1 MFKVKRH
8 IHESFEFFEAD
19 EGDNMMQTS
28 EVYDYLKEHADQI
41 TEEWLST
48 RVDQPGSFYSKSAPA
63 DVERIL
69 RKQHQ
74 QTVQLLISS
83 LKPGEDDFEKLLVN
97 WAQTVAKSRV
107 ENRIPIYEVLK
118 FLRKTRRL
126 FWRYVEQFINQS
138 DESICKEAEREWS
151 EIIHSTYDEMVIMF
165 AEYYHEF
172 NERRLS
178 EHQALIKLLEIPLI
192 KICDKVSVLPVIGV
206 INSDRGLSLLNE
218 IPLKCSE
225 ANVESLIMDLS
236 GVSDIEESVAY
247 QLTQLVQVLNL
258 MGIASHISGIR
269 PEVARKAMSF
279 GLEFHRIPKIRSIQ
293 EVIQNETD

>member
-1 MFKVKRH
+1 
-8 IHESFEFFEAD
+8 
-19 EGDNMMQTS
+19 MMQTNA
-28 EVYDYLKEHADQI
+28 VYDYLNEHADQI

-48 RVDQPGSFYSKSAPA
+48 RIDQPGSFYSKSAPV
-63 DVERIL
+63 DVEMIL

-83 LKPGEDDFEKLLVN
+83 LKPEKDDFEKLLVN

-107 ENRIPIYEVLK
+107 ERRIPIYEVIK

-126 FWRYVEQFINQS
+126 FWSYVEQFINQS
-138 DESICKEAEREWS
+138 SEGICKESEREWS
-151 EIIHSTYDEMVIMF
+151 ETVHSAYDEMIIWF

-192 KICDKVSVLPVIGV
+192 KICDKVSILPVIGV

-225 ANVESLIMDLS
+225 ANVESLVIDLS
-236 GVSDIEESVAY
+236 GVIDIEESVAY

-258 MGIASHISGIR
+258 MGITSHISGIR

-279 GLEFHRIPKIRSIQ
+279 GEDFYRIPKISSIQ
-293 EVIQNETD
+293 EVIARDFN

>member
-1 MFKVKRH
+1 
-8 IHESFEFFEAD
+8 
-19 EGDNMMQTS
+19 MMQTNA
-28 EVYDYLKEHADQI
+28 VYDYLNEHADQI

-48 RVDQPGSFYSKSAPA
+48 RIDQPGSFYSKSAPV
-63 DVERIL
+63 DVQTIL

-74 QTVQLLISS
+74 QTVHLLISS
-83 LKPGEDDFEKLLVN
+83 LKPEKEDFEKLLVN

-107 ENRIPIYEVLK
+107 ERRIPIYEVIK

-126 FWRYVEQFINQS
+126 FWSYVEQFINQS
-138 DESICKEAEREWS
+138 KEGICKESERQWS
-151 EIIHSTYDEMVIMF
+151 ETVHSAYDEMIIWF

-172 NERRLS
+172 NERRIS

-192 KICDKVSVLPVIGV
+192 KICDKVSILPVIGV

-225 ANVESLIMDLS
+225 ANVESLVIDLS
-236 GVSDIEESVAY
+236 GVIDIEESVAY

-269 PEVARKAMSF
+269 PEVARRAMSF
-279 GLEFHRIPKIRSIQ
+279 GEDFHRIPKISSIQ
-293 EVIQNETD
+293 EVIASDFN

>member
-1 MFKVKRH
+1 MHNNNVC
-8 IHESFEFFEAD
+8 
-19 EGDNMMQTS
+19 
-28 EVYDYLKEHADQI
+28 DYLKEHADQL
-41 TEEWLST
+41 TEEWLSA
-48 RVDQPGSFYSKSAPA
+48 RVKQPGSFYSS
-63 DVERIL
+63 DVTFDIERTL

-74 QTVQLLISS
+74 QTIQLLISS
-83 LKPGEDDFEKLLVN
+83 LKPEETSFQDLLNN

-107 ENRIPIYEVLK
+107 ENRIPIYEVIK
-118 FLRKTRRL
+118 FLRITRRL
-126 FWRYVEQFINQS
+126 FWGYVEQFIHQS
-138 DESICKEAEREWS
+138 DEDICKEDEREWS
-151 EIIHSTYDEMVIMF
+151 ENIHSTYDEMVIKF

-192 KICDKVSVLPVIGV
+192 KICSKVSILPVIGV

-225 ANVESLIMDLS
+225 ANVESLILDLS
-236 GVSDIEESVAY
+236 GVSEIEESVAY

-269 PEVARKAMSF
+269 PEVARRAMSF
-279 GLEFHRIPKIRSIQ
+279 GDEFHRIPKISSIQ
-293 EVIQNETD
+293 EVITNDTNSVV